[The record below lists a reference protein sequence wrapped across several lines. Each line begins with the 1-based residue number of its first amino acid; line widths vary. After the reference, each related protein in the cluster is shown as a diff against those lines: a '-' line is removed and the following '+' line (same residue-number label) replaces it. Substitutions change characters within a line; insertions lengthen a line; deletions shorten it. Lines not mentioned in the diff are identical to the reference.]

1 MGSWFSSEPEVQA
14 KEAITQTGNAAV
26 QFNWAIFSTGISSL
40 AIVIVLLVLLYI
52 CYRKNQRAN
61 RRARRAELH
70 DIVHS
75 LHRSTPG
82 PEPMRMGYP
91 QYPPSVANYV
101 PPPAATAIPMVAYP
115 SAPPTAS
122 APRAVTYTSAAGIRA
137 DAPGMPGVNSGLRR
151 QPSLRAPNKEV
162 APNAKAPKPI
172 PGSPIFPSVRL
183 TSIRE
188 GPSASIARP
197 RPKAT
202 EVPKATAVIKP
213 IAVPKATEAPR
224 ATAAPHALTYE
235 PQQSK
240 SLYDL
245 YLFPGHFP
253 TSNAFPSLATP
264 QLGDTF
270 ASDRFTEL

>member
-40 AIVIVLLVLLYI
+40 AIILVLLI
-52 CYRKNQRAN
+52 LLLLCYRKNQRSN

-82 PEPMRMGYP
+82 PEPGRMGYP

-101 PPPAATAIPMVAYP
+101 PPPPAATAIPMVAYP
-115 SAPPTAS
+115 TAPPTAS
-122 APRAVTYTSAAGIRA
+122 APRITYASAAGIRA

-151 QPSLRAPNKEV
+151 QASLRAPNRQV
-162 APNAKAPKPI
+162 APDAPAPKPL
-172 PGSPIFPSVRL
+172 PGSPIFPSGLRL
-183 TSIRE
+183 SSIRE

-197 RPKAT
+197 RPR
-202 EVPKATAVIKP
+202 ATAVTRAT
-213 IAVPKATEAPR
+213 AVQR
-224 ATAAPHALTYE
+224 ATAAPRATEAPKALTYE
-235 PQQSK
+235 PPAEQSK
-240 SLYDL
+240 SLYL
-245 YLFPGHFP
+245 LFPGHFP
-253 TSNAFPSLATP
+253 ADNAFPSLARP
-264 QLGDTF
+264 NVGDTF

>member
-40 AIVIVLLVLLYI
+40 AIILVLIILLLL
-52 CYRKNQRAN
+52 CYRKNQRSN

-75 LHRSTPG
+75 LHRST
-82 PEPMRMGYP
+82 EPSRMGYP

-101 PPPAATAIPMVAYP
+101 PPPPAATAIPMVAYP
-115 SAPPTAS
+115 TAPPTAS
-122 APRAVTYTSAAGIRA
+122 APRITYTSAAGIRA

-151 QPSLRAPNKEV
+151 QASLRAPNRQV
-162 APNAKAPKPI
+162 APDAPAPKPL
-172 PGSPIFPSVRL
+172 PGSPIFPSGLRL
-183 TSIRE
+183 SSIRE

-197 RPKAT
+197 RPR
-202 EVPKATAVIKP
+202 ATAAKR
-213 IAVPKATEAPR
+213 ATR
-224 ATAAPHALTYE
+224 ATAAPRATEAPKALTYE
-235 PQQSK
+235 PPAEQSK
-240 SLYDL
+240 SLYL
-245 YLFPGHFP
+245 LFPGHFP
-253 TSNAFPSLATP
+253 ADNAFPSLARP
-264 QLGDTF
+264 NVGDTF